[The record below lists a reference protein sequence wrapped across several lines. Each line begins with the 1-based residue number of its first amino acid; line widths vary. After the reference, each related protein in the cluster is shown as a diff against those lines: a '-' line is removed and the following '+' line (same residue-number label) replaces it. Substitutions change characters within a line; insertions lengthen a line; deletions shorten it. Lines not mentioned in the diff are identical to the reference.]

1 MGEDL
6 LSFVFKDKQ
15 IKGRAIRAAA
25 KLFAN
30 AAPIVKTI
38 EAGHGLIKIGDT
50 LSKAN
55 ELAGR
60 VNDFAP
66 RANQM
71 ADGLN
76 RFIPA
81 MQVMGQ
87 SMCDSARIFAYF
99 SMIATTVRIGMNMV
113 QTYQGIQ
120 ALQLIAAKLENI
132 SVSLAAQTALIAQ
145 KEFPDYVHSMIRER
159 LMQTSDDAAVNH
171 WFFLWHPDDDWYPKF
186 FHLLEEKPLGT
197 RFCGYTNQIDSAFVF
212 MLAARRRISE
222 NEYKARRRGHPMR
235 PTRLHLLV
243 PAYQPILVAEA
254 LKIPE
259 EIGDFVMEGRINS
272 NREFVWLNL
281 PDDQR
286 HYTLNIGQW
295 IPPNQGWLTWAAS
308 KIGLG
313 EKSPKLRERRALG
326 YSQIPF
332 EIEAT
337 PLPANEDDDGS
348 STLVNPSIAPS
359 EVSLTLRE
367 ESDRDKDRDKDKDK
381 SRRQSTPLHQR
392 ERRHRSSRR
401 N

>member
-6 LSFVFKDKQ
+6 LSIVFKDKSY
-15 IKGRAIRAAA
+15 KGKAIRAAA
-25 KLFAN
+25 KLFTN
-30 AAPIVKTI
+30 ATPIVKTI
-38 EAGHGLIKIGDT
+38 EAGNGIIKIGET
-50 LSKAN
+50 LSKAH

-60 VNDFAP
+60 VNEFAP

-87 SMCDSARIFAYF
+87 SVCDSARIFAYF
-99 SMIATTVRIGMNMV
+99 SMIATTVRIGVNIV

-120 ALQLIAAKLENI
+120 ALQLIAAKLQDI

-159 LMQTSDDAAVNH
+159 LTQTSDDASVNH
-171 WFFLWHPDDDWYPKF
+171 WFFLWHPDDDWYPRF

-197 RFCGYTNQIDSAFVF
+197 RFCGYTNQIDSVFVF
-212 MLAARRRISE
+212 MIAARRRINE
-222 NEYKARRRGHPMR
+222 MEYKARRRGHPLR

-243 PAYQPILVAEA
+243 PAYQPILIAEA

-295 IPPNQGWLTWAAS
+295 VPPNQGWLTWAAS

-313 EKSPKLRERRALG
+313 EKAPKLRTPRALG

-332 EIEAT
+332 EVEAQ
-337 PLPANEDDDGS
+337 PLPAHEDDDGS

-359 EVSLTLRE
+359 EVSLLE
-367 ESDRDKDRDKDKDK
+367 DSDRTKDKEKDK
-381 SRRQSTPLHQR
+381 SRRQATPLHQR

>member
-6 LSFVFKDKQ
+6 LSLVFKDKK

-30 AAPIVKTI
+30 ATPIVKTI
-38 EAGHGLIKIGDT
+38 EAGHGIIKIGET

-76 RFIPA
+76 KFIPA

-87 SMCDSARIFAYF
+87 SVCDSARIFAYF
-99 SMIATTVRIGMNMV
+99 SMIATTVRIGVNIV

-120 ALQLIAAKLENI
+120 ALQLIAAKLQDI
-132 SVSLAAQTALIAQ
+132 SVSLAAQTALMAQ

-159 LMQTSDDAAVNH
+159 LTQTSDDASLEH

-186 FHLLEEKPLGT
+186 FHLLEEKPLGS
-197 RFCGYTNQIDSAFVF
+197 RFCGYTNQIDSVFVF
-212 MLAARRRISE
+212 MIAARRRITE
-222 NEYKARRRGHPMR
+222 MEYKARRRGHSVR
-235 PTRLHLLV
+235 PTRLHLLI
-243 PAYQPILVAEA
+243 PAYQPILIAEA

-259 EIGDFVMEGRINS
+259 EVGDFVMEGRINS

-286 HYTLNIGQW
+286 HYVLNIGQW
-295 IPPNQGWLTWAAS
+295 IPPNPGWLVWAAS

-313 EKSPKLRERRALG
+313 EKPPKLRSPRALG
-326 YSQIPF
+326 SSQRPL
-332 EIEAT
+332 EIEAA
-337 PLPANEDDDGS
+337 PSPADDEDDGS
-348 STLVNPSIAPS
+348 STLVNPSVAPS
-359 EVSLTLRE
+359 EASFQE
-367 ESDRDKDRDKDKDK
+367 DDDRDKDKDK
-381 SRRQSTPLHQR
+381 SRRQSMPLHQR

>member
-1 MGEDL
+1 MGEDSSL
-6 LSFVFKDKQ
+6 LSVIFRDKRV
-15 IKGRAIRAAA
+15 KGRAIKAAT

-30 AAPIVKTI
+30 TAPIVKTI
-38 EAGHGLIKIGDT
+38 EAGAGLIKIGDT

-87 SMCDSARIFAYF
+87 SVADSARIFAYF
-99 SMIATTVRIGMNMV
+99 SMIATTVRIGMNLV
-113 QTYQGIQ
+113 QTYQGLQ
-120 ALQLIAAKLENI
+120 ALQLIAAKLQDI
-132 SVSLAAQTALIAQ
+132 SAALQAQTALMAQ

-159 LMQTSDDAAVNH
+159 LMQTSGDPSQDH

-197 RFCGYTNQIDSAFVF
+197 RFCGYTNQIDSVFVF
-212 MLAARRRISE
+212 MIAARRRISE
-222 NEYKARRRGHPMR
+222 MEYKARRRGQSLR

-243 PAYQPILVAEA
+243 PAYQPVLVAEA
-254 LKIPE
+254 LTIPE
-259 EIGDFVMEGRINS
+259 EVGDFVMEGRINS
-272 NREFVWLNL
+272 NRELVWLNL

-295 IPPNQGWLTWAAS
+295 IPPNPTWLGWAAS

-313 EKSPKLRERRALG
+313 EKPLRLRTPRPLG
-326 YSQIPF
+326 SSQIPL

-337 PLPANEDDDGS
+337 PLPRDEDDDGS

-359 EVSLTLRE
+359 EASFSGAE
-367 ESDRDKDRDKDKDK
+367 DKAKDK
-381 SRRQSTPLHQR
+381 SKRSSSTPLHQR

-401 N
+401 T

>member
-6 LSFVFKDKQ
+6 LSLVFKDKK

-30 AAPIVKTI
+30 ASPIVKTI
-38 EAGHGLIKIGDT
+38 EAGHGIFKIGET

-60 VNDFAP
+60 ANDFVP

-76 RFIPA
+76 KFIPA

-87 SMCDSARIFAYF
+87 SACDSARIFAYF
-99 SMIATTVRIGMNMV
+99 SMIATTVRIGVNIV

-120 ALQLIAAKLENI
+120 ALQLIAARLQDI
-132 SVSLAAQTALIAQ
+132 SANLAAQTALLAQ
-145 KEFPDYVHSMIRER
+145 KEFPEYVHSMIRER
-159 LMQTSDDAAVNH
+159 LTQTSDDASRDH

-197 RFCGYTNQIDSAFVF
+197 RFCGYTNQIDSVFVF
-212 MLAARRRISE
+212 MIAARRRINE
-222 NEYKARRRGHPMR
+222 MEYKARRRGHSIR

-243 PAYQPILVAEA
+243 PAYQPVLIAEA
-254 LKIPE
+254 LRIPE

-286 HYTLNIGQW
+286 HYVLNIGQW

-313 EKSPKLRERRALG
+313 EKPPKLRTPRALG
-326 YSQIPF
+326 SSQIPL
-332 EIEAT
+332 EIEAA
-337 PLPANEDDDGS
+337 PLPADDDVDDGS

-359 EVSLTLRE
+359 EASFRE
-367 ESDRDKDRDKDKDK
+367 EEDKGKDKGK
-381 SRRQSTPLHQR
+381 RQSTPLHQR

-401 N
+401 T